1 VTCASVM
8 LSRVKGRSRE
18 ESGRRGVSP
27 AAKANSDVTL
37 PELALSVAGMPLSR
51 MPGYKGEDA
60 VAESFP
66 NILVIRF
73 T

>member
-1 VTCASVM
+1 M
-8 LSRVKGRSRE
+8 LSRVEGRSRE
-18 ESGRRGVSP
+18 ESGRQGVSP

-37 PELALSVAGMPLSR
+37 PELALRVGGMPLSR
-51 MPGYKGEDA
+51 VQGYNGEEV